1 MQRADTDKN
10 SAEIL
15 MTIISDSYRIYAIS
29 KKNIPLRQFP
39 DMTGPDGVCNPV
51 RNVLRTAQLLH
62 NCCGRGCKPRPAECS
77 PHRTTVADGVANP
90 VRQNVLCTAQ
100 LLRTGLQ
107 TPSGRYVVGDSFL
120 EITFGL
126 HLKNFIYNKGI

>member
-1 MQRADTDKN
+1 
-10 SAEIL
+10 
-15 MTIISDSYRIYAIS
+15 
-29 KKNIPLRQFP
+29 
-39 DMTGPDGVCNPV
+39 
-51 RNVLRTAQLLH
+51 NVLRTAQLLRTGLQTPSGRMFSAPH

>member
-51 RNVLRTAQLLH
+51 RNVLRTAQLLRTGLQTPSGRMFSAPHNCCGRGCKPRLRTGLQTPSGRMFSAPH
-62 NCCGRGCKPRPAECS
+62 NCCGRGCKPRPADMSWEILFWKS
-77 PHRTTVADGVANP
+77 LLD
-90 VRQNVLCTAQ
+90 CT
-100 LLRTGLQ
+100 
-107 TPSGRYVVGDSFL
+107 
-120 EITFGL
+120 
-126 HLKNFIYNKGI
+126 